1 MLLRH
6 IHFFQLFLIGQNKYN
21 QQLGESIDM
30 SSNQESLAKQEA
42 SITRMTE
49 EVKKLEQQI
58 KRTAAV
64 AVRESE
70 KAGKSQIRII
80 QQIQR
85 EQQRAA
91 DMRLRKEIRSEQEI
105 QREIGKTKNA
115 YKNFTATANAAQ
127 KQIQHATRASRN
139 SIREL
144 NKELEKSSKIQKN
157 IAEQQKKS
165 SKWGVAKTVGGEIVK
180 GGKAVYGAVKPAIDD
195 EKKLRSGVIQAAVK
209 AYGTDKSKSADW
221 IKTQGVKEIQ
231 GLIQGLVARNG
242 GTSQAALNLFTD
254 MLQQDM
260 TLDQVKATIPYAHRT
275 MVGSAASAGEYDH
288 ENTARLY
295 KSLADYGLQD
305 KDYNSVSDHIIASS
319 SQGKFTIAQLQ
330 GELPDLLSSA
340 KKAGLTD
347 TGGIDYLISALQ
359 ATSKKSESNDD
370 ASKSVKA
377 LLEALANPE
386 LASTLSKIKDPDASG
401 KHLDWDKI
409 REQGSMQGLNDAQ
422 SLIKVC
428 SDILAKD
435 RNYQNLKQK
444 ADAGDIHA
452 QQQMQARQDKLLSFI
467 PVDARDAVN
476 ASLNNNLLLPQINA
490 LQKDAD
496 GLAAKQLAVLSADP
510 ERQQEKNRALATLGR
525 SDVVEPLVNFQT
537 RLTELSAEF
546 PALTLAVTALAAAAG
561 SAATALKALGT
572 LSGQRGDIDIDAG
585 GDFDRERRKSNRNK
599 DTKTPARRKT
609 GVKGRKVPARVPG
622 KLLGRGNSAVA
633 VLGGAYNVY
642 AIQNDDSL
650 TYEEKKTAQIKNAT
664 STAGGLAGAW
674 AGAQAGAAI
683 GTLILPGVGTALGGL
698 IGSLLGGIGGS
709 IMGDKVGDAVTQN
722 KDTEEIEATTGMGS
736 SQPYTPDFRNA
747 YGLDPA
753 LYGQS
758 VFACEKD
765 QLIASADMT
774 PSAAMMLS
782 YRDIQANLPA
792 IESQSG
798 AGQSVL
804 VQQSAEFQ
812 NAFQA
817 IVQELGIR
825 LDKIATILSN
835 QQQVIQ
841 NNLTVTLDGR
851 VISNLVSRNQMEM
864 YNRGGA
870 Q

>member
-6 IHFFQLFLIGQNKYN
+6 IHFYPLFLIGQNKYN

-260 TLDQVKATIPYAHRT
+260 TLDQVKTTIPYAHRT

-409 REQGSMQGLNDAQ
+409 REQGSMQGLNNAQ

-572 LSGQRGDIDIDAG
+572 LSGQRGDIDIDAE

-599 DTKTPARRKT
+599 DTKTPASRKT

-709 IMGDKVGDAVTQN
+709 IMGDKVGDAVTQK
-722 KDTEEIEATTGMGS
+722 KDAEEIEATTGMGG

>member
-6 IHFFQLFLIGQNKYN
+6 IHFYPLFLIGQNKYN

-599 DTKTPARRKT
+599 DTKTPASRKT
-609 GVKGRKVPARVPG
+609 RVKGRKVPARVPG

-709 IMGDKVGDAVTQN
+709 IMGDKVGDAVTQK
-722 KDTEEIEATTGMGS
+722 KDAEEIEATTGMGS

>member
-1 MLLRH
+1 
-6 IHFFQLFLIGQNKYN
+6 
-21 QQLGESIDM
+21 M

-91 DMRLRKEIRSEQEI
+91 DMRLRKEIRSEREI
-105 QREIGKTKNA
+105 QREIGKSKNA
-115 YKNFTATANAAQ
+115 YKNFTATATAAQ
-127 KQIQHATRASRN
+127 KQIQHATKASRN

-157 IAEQQKKS
+157 FAEQQKKS
-165 SKWGVAKTVGGEIVK
+165 SKWGVAKTVGSELIR
-180 GGKAVYGAVKPAIDD
+180 GGKAAYGAVKPAIDD
-195 EKKLRSGVIQAAVK
+195 EKKLRSGVIQAAAK
-209 AYGTDKSKSADW
+209 AFGTDKSKSADW

-231 GLIQGLVARNG
+231 GLVQGLVAKNG

-254 MLQQDM
+254 MLQQNM

-275 MVGSAASAGEYDH
+275 MVGSSANAGEYDH

-295 KSLADYGLQD
+295 KSLADYGLQA
-305 KDYNSVSDHIIASS
+305 KDYNSVSDHIIGSS

-359 ATSKKSESNDD
+359 TTSKNSESNDE
-370 ASKSVKA
+370 ASKSIKA
-377 LLEALANPE
+377 FLETLANPE
-386 LASTLSKIKDPDASG
+386 LGSNLRKIKDPNASG
-401 KHLDWDKI
+401 KYLDWDKI
-409 REQGSMQGLNDAQ
+409 REQGNKQGLNDAQ

-435 RNYQNLKQK
+435 KNYQNLKQK
-444 ADAGDIHA
+444 ADAGDVQA
-452 QQQMQARQDKLLSFI
+452 QQQMEARQDKLLSFI
-467 PVDARDAVN
+467 PVDARDAIN
-476 ASLNNNLLLPQINA
+476 ANLNNNLLLPQINA
-490 LQKDAD
+490 LQKDAG
-496 GLAAKQLAVLSADP
+496 GLAAKQLAVLSSDP
-510 ERQQEKNRALATLGR
+510 ERQQEKNRALTTLGR

-537 RLTELSAEF
+537 KLTELSAEF

-561 SAATALKALGT
+561 SAATALKVLGA
-572 LSGQRGDIDIDAG
+572 LSGQGGDIDSA
-585 GDFDRERRKSNRNK
+585 GDFDRERRKSRRSNGK
-599 DTKTPARRKT
+599 KTSVGGKT
-609 GVKGRKVPARVPG
+609 GIKSRKIPARVSG
-622 KLLGRGNSAVA
+622 KMLGRGNSALA

-674 AGAQAGAAI
+674 AGGQVGAAI
-683 GTLILPGVGTALGGL
+683 GTLILPGIGTALGGL
-698 IGSLLGGIGGS
+698 VGGLLGGIGGS
-709 IMGDKVGDAVTQN
+709 FMGDKVGDAVTQN
-722 KDTEEIEATTGMGS
+722 KDTEEITATTGVEG
-736 SQPYTPDFRNA
+736 SQPITSDFRNA
-747 YGLDPA
+747 YGLNPA

-758 VFACEKD
+758 MFACERD
-765 QLIASADMT
+765 ELITGANMT
-774 PSAAMMLS
+774 PSAVMMLS
-782 YRDIQANLPA
+782 YRNALADLPA

-798 AGQSVL
+798 AGQSML

-812 NAFQA
+812 NAFQS

>member
-6 IHFFQLFLIGQNKYN
+6 IHFYPLFLIGQNKYN

-42 SITRMTE
+42 SINRMTE

-599 DTKTPARRKT
+599 DTKTPASRKT

-709 IMGDKVGDAVTQN
+709 IMGDKVGDAVTQK
-722 KDTEEIEATTGMGS
+722 KDAEEIEATTGMGG

>member
-1 MLLRH
+1 
-6 IHFFQLFLIGQNKYN
+6 
-21 QQLGESIDM
+21 M

-64 AVRESE
+64 AVMESE

-91 DMRLRKEIRSEQEI
+91 DMRLRKEIRSEREI
-105 QREIGKTKNA
+105 QREIGKSKNA
-115 YKNFTATANAAQ
+115 YKNFTATATAAQ
-127 KQIQHATRASRN
+127 KQIQHATKASRN

-157 IAEQQKKS
+157 FAEQQKKS
-165 SKWGVAKTVGGEIVK
+165 SKLEVAKTVGGELIR
-180 GGKAVYGAVKPAIDD
+180 GGKAAYGAVKPAIDD

-209 AYGTDKSKSADW
+209 AFGTDKSKSADW

-231 GLIQGLVARNG
+231 GLVQGLVAKNG

-275 MVGSAASAGEYDH
+275 MVGSSVNAGEYDH

-295 KSLADYGLQD
+295 KSLADYGLQA
-305 KDYNSVSDHIIASS
+305 KDYNSVSDHIVASS

-330 GELPDLLSSA
+330 GELPGLLSSA

-347 TGGIDYLISALQ
+347 LRGIDYLISALQ
-359 ATSKKSESNDD
+359 TTSKKSEPNDE
-370 ASKSVKA
+370 ASKSIKA
-377 LLEALANPE
+377 FLEAVANPE
-386 LASTLSKIKDPDASG
+386 LGSNLRKIKDPNASG
-401 KHLDWDKI
+401 KYLDWDKI
-409 REQGSMQGLNDAQ
+409 REQGNKQGLNDAQ

-435 RNYQNLKQK
+435 KNYQNLKQK
-444 ADAGDIHA
+444 ADAGDVQA
-452 QQQMQARQDKLLSFI
+452 QQQMEARQDKLLSFI
-467 PVDARDAVN
+467 PVDARDAIN
-476 ASLNNNLLLPQINA
+476 ANLNNNLLLPQINA
-490 LQKDAD
+490 LQKDAG
-496 GLAAKQLAVLSADP
+496 GLAAKQLAVLSSDP

-561 SAATALKALGT
+561 SAATALKVLGT
-572 LSGQRGDIDIDAG
+572 LSGQGGDIDSG
-585 GDFDRERRKSNRNK
+585 GDFDRERRKSSRKNGK
-599 DTKTPARRKT
+599 KTPASRKT
-609 GVKGRKVPARVPG
+609 GIKSRKIPARVTG
-622 KLLGRGNSAVA
+622 KMLGRGNSALA

-664 STAGGLAGAW
+664 STAGGLAGSL
-674 AGAQAGAAI
+674 AGGKVGAAI
-683 GTLILPGVGTALGGL
+683 GTLILPGIGTALGGL
-698 IGSLLGGIGGS
+698 VGSLLGGIGGS
-709 IMGDKVGDAVTQN
+709 FIGNKVGDAVTQK
-722 KDTEEIEATTGMGS
+722 KDTEEITATTGAGG
-736 SQPYTPDFRNA
+736 SQPITSDFRHA
-747 YGLDPA
+747 YGFNPA

-758 VFACEKD
+758 MFACESD
-765 QLIASADMT
+765 QLITDANMT
-774 PSAAMMLS
+774 PSAVTMLA
-782 YRDIQANLPA
+782 YRNALADLPA

-798 AGQSVL
+798 VGQSML

-812 NAFQA
+812 NSFQT

-825 LDKIATILSN
+825 LDKIATILSS

-851 VISNLVSRNQMEM
+851 VISNMVSRNQMEM